1 MKKTKYLVF
10 MLLVGCTHASISDK
24 NMAMSLNES
33 KTASDIKF
41 DQQNFLK
48 EFSDFKSESL
58 RKLKRNQIEIQDFK
72 IKIAID
78 KSYSK
83 ELRSNRLKSIMDLDG
98 DNNSMIEDISVYKA
112 LNMQRLDTF
121 KLVFNQKI
129 RNLNRSMN
137 KINPDNSKTLLSN
150 FN

>member
-1 MKKTKYLVF
+1 
-10 MLLVGCTHASISDK
+10 MLLVGCTHASISDN

-41 DQQNFLK
+41 DQQYFVK

-58 RKLKRNQIEIQDFK
+58 TKLKRNQIEIQDFK

-83 ELRSNRLKSIMDLDG
+83 EIRSNRLKSIMDLDN

-112 LNMQRLDTF
+112 SNMQGLDSF